1 MSCPSI
7 TAICEELIMLGSTI
21 LDPVTITSSTSSTS
35 ESWAKAKGTDK
46 ETIAKALNKYL
57 FKLTI

>member
-1 MSCPSI
+1 
-7 TAICEELIMLGSTI
+7 MLGSTI
-21 LDPVTITSSTSSTS
+21 LDPVTITSSTSSAS

-46 ETIAKALNKYL
+46 ETIAKALNKNL